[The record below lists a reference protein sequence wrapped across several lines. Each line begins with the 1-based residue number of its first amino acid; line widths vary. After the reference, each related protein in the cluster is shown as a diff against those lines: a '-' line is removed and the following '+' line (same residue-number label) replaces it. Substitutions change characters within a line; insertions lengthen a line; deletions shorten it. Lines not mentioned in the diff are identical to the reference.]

1 MSFDALFVFFLACF
15 ILGVSLAAFKDKYG
29 DK

>member
-1 MSFDALFVFFLACF
+1 MSFDALFLFFLACF
-15 ILGVSLAAFKDKYG
+15 ILGASIAVFQDKYG